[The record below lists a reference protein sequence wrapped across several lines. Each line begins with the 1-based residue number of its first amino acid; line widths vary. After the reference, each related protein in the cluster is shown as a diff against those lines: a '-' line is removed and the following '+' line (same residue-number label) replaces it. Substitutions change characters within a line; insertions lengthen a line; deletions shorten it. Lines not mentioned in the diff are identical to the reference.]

1 MEVLRDKGGSDTPG
15 RLPCFFMVTT
25 YAKANLPVGL
35 EATVWSGEAKAW
47 RPERI
52 RWRQD
57 NTAMINTLAVW
68 GIWRASDGEMPFKEI
83 RL

>member
-1 MEVLRDKGGSDTPG
+1 
-15 RLPCFFMVTT
+15 MVTT
-25 YAKANLPVGL
+25 YAEANLPVGL
-35 EATVWSGEAKAW
+35 EAAVWSGEAKAR

-57 NTAMINTLAVW
+57 NTAMIDTLAVW
-68 GIWRASDGEMPFKEI
+68 GIWRTSEGEVPFKEI